1 MKKQATQL
9 GTYGWLSSGKRGL
22 EGYLY
27 LLHRITGI
35 ALLAFLVLHVF
46 VTSSRLFG
54 EQAWAGAMA
63 MTHAPFIKLLEYG
76 VFVAFVVHALN
87 GVRLIAVELGF
98 VVGRPEEPVFPYK
111 GSIAKQRPLTI
122 TVMVLAGVLIVMG
135 GFEALR
141 LTQ

>member
-1 MKKQATQL
+1 MKKEATQL
-9 GTYGWLSSGKRGL
+9 GIWGWLRSGKRGI
-22 EGYLY
+22 EGYLF

-35 ALLAFLVLHVF
+35 VLLAFLSLHVF

-54 EQAWAGAMA
+54 EQAWAWAMA
-63 MTHAPFIKLLEYG
+63 MTHAPLIKLLEYA
-76 VFVAFVVHALN
+76 VFVAFVFHALN

-122 TVMVLAGVLIVMG
+122 AIMVLAGVFIVMG
-135 GFEALR
+135 GLELLR
-141 LTQ
+141 LT